1 LKLKFLINS
10 EESIKTMERCRWAEG
25 DPLYQTYHDKEWG
38 VPVYDAKKLFECL
51 MLEGFQAGLSWIT
64 ILRKRENF
72 RQAFHNFDPD
82 IISNWGNK
90 ETETLLQNA
99 GIIRH
104 RGKIEA
110 AFTSAQAWQRI
121 EENQSFSQF
130 IWNFVDG
137 SPIQNTWR
145 ELSEVPNTTA
155 QAEALSKALKKNGFK
170 FCGPTIVYA
179 FMQATG
185 LVNDHV
191 LTCPQHPQNQRR

>member
-1 LKLKFLINS
+1 LKLKFLIDS

-121 EENQSFSQF
+121 EESQSFSQF

-137 SPIQNTWR
+137 NPIQNTWR